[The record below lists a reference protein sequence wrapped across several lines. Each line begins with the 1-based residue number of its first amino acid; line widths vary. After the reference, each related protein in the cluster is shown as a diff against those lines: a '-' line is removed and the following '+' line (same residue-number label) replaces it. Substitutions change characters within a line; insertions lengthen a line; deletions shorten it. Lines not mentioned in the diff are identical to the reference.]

1 MCKSL
6 YLITNLVYNS
16 GVNYPEIKFEPKYT
30 DTPNFPGEYI
40 LGANIALG
48 KPATQSSDHS
58 DGTHN
63 AGKAVDGNLSTFS
76 HTDNINVDAWWKVDL
91 EQSYSI
97 SRITIYNRQDC
108 CQERLT
114 NFYVQLIGAD
124 RNTVLAQKYIG
135 SPVGESITLT
145 DWPQEVL
152 AAYVKILMKKRDSPV
167 LYLHMAEVQVY
178 GNYLGMSV
186 GPNCVSGQFDNAIS
200 SQVASTCDESM
211 ALLLGDNLSLGTL
224 IAVVNAIEENGP
236 SYMPGT
242 CCQDNPTTSEY
253 FGSSYDPK
261 EDMTCQ
267 HQGMWHLGISP
278 SACKNGGGRWFR
290 KPCVPLKNCIDSRP
304 KKKDG
309 PLFSKS
315 FEEWAVDLVI
325 ADANDE
331 GQCAHTREGLG
342 FEADYPY
349 DAVVCDEFN
358 RRMCE
363 QSFDDLD
370 EMVDETT
377 PNYDEVKYEPKTYPP
392 DAELKKIE
400 LPSLSN
406 TQKVDGK

>member
-1 MCKSL
+1 
-6 YLITNLVYNS
+6 
-16 GVNYPEIKFEPKYT
+16 VNYPEKKFEPKYT
-30 DTPNFPGEYI
+30 NIPNFPGGYI

-48 KPATQSSDHS
+48 KPANQSSNHS

-76 HTDNINVDAWWKVDL
+76 HTDNPGSDSWWKVNL

-114 NFYVQLIGAD
+114 KFYVQLIGAD
-124 RNTVLAQKYIG
+124 GNTVLDEKYIS
-135 SPVGESITLT
+135 SPVGDSITLT

-152 AAYVKILMKKRDSPV
+152 AAYVQIYMPRRDFPV
-167 LYLHMAEVQVY
+167 TYLHMAEVQVY
-178 GNYLGMSV
+178 GNYLGMSI
-186 GPNCVSGQFDNAIS
+186 GPNCVSGQFDNVIS

-211 ALLLGDNLSLGTL
+211 ALLLGDNMSLGTL
-224 IAVVNAIEENGP
+224 IAVVNAIEENDS

-253 FGSSYDPK
+253 FGSFYDPK

-278 SACKNGGGRWFR
+278 SACKNGGGYWFR

-304 KKKDG
+304 KQEDG
-309 PLFSKS
+309 PPLFSSS

-325 ADANDE
+325 VDANDE

-342 FEADYPY
+342 FDADYPY

-370 EMVDETT
+370 EMVDKTT
-377 PNYDEVKYEPKTYPP
+377 PDYTTIKYTPKTYPP
-392 DAELKKIE
+392 DPKLEKIE
-400 LPSLSN
+400 LPSLPDEEF
-406 TQKVDGK
+406 VDGK